1 MNIKV
6 ISLRKILKEGSRFLG
21 IAQISLNDS
30 LVINDV
36 RIIQGPDS
44 KFIAM
49 PSYKVNDEY
58 YDFAHPTNADSA
70 TPIKEIV
77 IKAYTDGIH
86 EVGENEEFNVT
97 KVKIKRLSNETG
109 IVAIATVIL
118 NDCFALHQLALVK
131 ELSPE
136 GKYKAKILMPIK
148 EDNEGNKKNIYSVTN
163 KEFLEHLTR
172 AVMEAYMQDE
182 NEKHIN

>member
-6 ISLRKILKEGSRFLG
+6 ISLRKVIKEGTRLLG
-21 IAQISLNDS
+21 IAQILLNDS

-49 PSYKVNDEY
+49 PSYKAGEKY
-58 YDFAHPTNADSA
+58 CDFAHPTNADVS

-77 IKAYTDGIH
+77 IKSYTDGIH
-86 EVGENEEFNVT
+86 EVGQNEEFNVT
-97 KVKIKRLSNETG
+97 KVKLNRLQNETG
-109 IVAIATVIL
+109 IVAIATVVL
-118 NDCFALHQLALVK
+118 NDGFALHQLALVK

-136 GKYKAKILMPIK
+136 GKYKAKLLMPSR
-148 EDNEGNKKNIYSVTN
+148 EDNEGDKKYIYYTTN
-163 KEFLEHLTR
+163 KNFLEHLTK
-172 AVMEAYMQDE
+172 AVLEAYMQDE
-182 NEKHIN
+182 NKKHIN